1 MVVFHLRKNFGN
13 LGVKYLS
20 GKKTFVIYFSD
31 KVKRVC
37 GHQRRGLG
45 KQEWRSGESARLPP
59 MWSEFDSGP
68 GHVWVELVVGSR
80 LAPKVFPGCSGFPP
94 LTKTNISKF
103 QFDQDKGPEKPPKA
117 DMALSLN
124 IVIN

>member
-68 GHVWVELVVGSR
+68 GHVWVELVVGSC
-80 LAPKVFPGCSGFPP
+80 PEGFYSGFPFFF
-94 LTKTNISKF
+94 LNKTSISKF
-103 QFDQDKGPEKPPKA
+103 KFDQDRGPA
-117 DMALSLN
+117 
-124 IVIN
+124 